1 VWLERPENIDF
12 IIITAERIQCAKSF
26 VATFMM
32 MKSMFLGLSN
42 HTSGWFGV
50 YMNHINTTKPSGG
63 LKIRF
68 QSSTMVLSK
77 VTTFGVAVG
86 ATVFAVAVEIE
97 DRPQRQKYL
106 S

>member
-1 VWLERPENIDF
+1 MCE
-12 IIITAERIQCAKSF
+12 IICCHPYDDEVDVLS
-26 VATFMM
+26 
-32 MKSMFLGLSN
+32 LSN
-42 HTSGWFGV
+42 HTSGWFEV
-50 YMNHINTTKPSGG
+50 YMKHIDTTKPSGG

>member
-1 VWLERPENIDF
+1 LERPENIDF

-26 VATFMM
+26 VATLMM

-50 YMNHINTTKPSGG
+50 YMNHIDTTKPSGG

-68 QSSTMVLSK
+68 ESSTMVLRK